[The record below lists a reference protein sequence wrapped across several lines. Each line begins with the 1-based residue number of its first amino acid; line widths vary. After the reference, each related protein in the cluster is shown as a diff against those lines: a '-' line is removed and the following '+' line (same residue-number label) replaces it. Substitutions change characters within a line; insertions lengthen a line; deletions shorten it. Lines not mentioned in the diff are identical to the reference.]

1 MGIDYTVTLEKKLA
15 HISIVLKETAF
26 PGNIGSTARAMK
38 NMGIT
43 DLRLINP
50 PRDRREEARALASSA
65 KDLLETATTYRSV
78 AEAVADCQI
87 VVGTTA
93 RLGGWR
99 KKVWTPRDIATEFI
113 PDLAPNRMAI
123 VFGPEDRGLVNEDI
137 HLCTH
142 LVRIP
147 TSHLMSSLN
156 LSQAVMVLAYEF
168 YSGLLY
174 HLDEDSSRKAPKYA
188 DHKTMEGMFDHLERA
203 LHAIEY
209 FSAGNSEYFMLDI
222 RRILNRA
229 KLANG
234 EVALFRGLCRQM
246 LWSAENGTDKKFR
259 RWFEGVE
266 HGLHDPE

>member
-1 MGIDYTVTLEKKLA
+1 MGNDYSVSMEQKLA
-15 HISIVLKETAF
+15 HICIVLKETAF
-26 PGNIGSTARAMK
+26 PGNVGSTARAMK

-43 DLRLINP
+43 DLRLVNP

-65 KDLLETATTYRSV
+65 KDLLTTAKTYKTV
-78 AEAVADCQI
+78 AEAVEDCQI
-87 VVGTTA
+87 VIGTTA

-99 KKVWTPRDIATEFI
+99 KKVWSPRDIATEFI

-147 TSHLMSSLN
+147 TSRLMSSLN

-168 YSGLLY
+168 YSGLID
-174 HLDEDSSRKAPKYA
+174 HLDDDNARKAPQYA
-188 DHKTMEGMFDHLERA
+188 DRKTMEGMFDHLERA

-246 LWSAENGTDKKFR
+246 LWSAANGTEKKFR

-266 HGLHDPE
+266 HGLKDQD